1 MVNETK
7 LKYIANFY
15 GKEKQVSQ
23 LDEEMAELTIA
34 LHKLLRGKIT
44 DIQNLTEEIADVEN
58 VLSQIKILF
67 NVNQL
72 EVDLIRFTKI
82 DREIGRITKEL
93 GYGEV

>member
-34 LHKLLRGKIT
+34 LHELLRGKIADT
-44 DIQNLTEEIADVEN
+44 HNLTEEIADVEN

-67 NVNQL
+67 RVNQL
-72 EVDLIRFTKI
+72 EVDLVKSAKI
-82 DREIGRITKEL
+82 NREIGRITKEL
-93 GYGEV
+93 GYGKV